1 MVDLR
6 PAVDE
11 TPEQFRKARAFFR
24 DLEVGLCAGD
34 RTLDLGAIANDAG
47 IVHQRMNFFRV
58 VARDLLRLKVVES
71 FAKIFALAQDR
82 DPGQPGLKAV
92 EDEFFVQRAVV
103 IFRHAPFGVVI
114 GHIKRVFAGPW
125 APRQAVGMQARRPA
139 HATVCLGAASTS
151 SGSARRM
158 ARPPAVS
165 GVPAWSASATRSIR
179 ISSSPFR
186 PAVEPI
192 VPTGLSPA
200 RIAMPGSGEKSSR
213 MMRTVRV
220 RAVPRCSTPHTPSFP
235 TY

>member
-92 EDEFFVQRAVV
+92 EDEFFVQGAVV

-114 GHIKRVFAGPW
+114 GHIKRVFAGPR
-125 APRQAVGMQARRPA
+125 APRQAIGVQTRRSRHATFFGTARR
-139 HATVCLGAASTS
+139 S
-151 SGSARRM
+151 SRSARRM
-158 ARPPAVS
+158 ASPPAVS
-165 GVPAWSASATRSIR
+165 GVPASRASETRSVRIR
-179 ISSSPFR
+179 ARPLG
-186 PAVEPI
+186 PAVEPM
-192 VPTGLSPA
+192 VPTGLAPA
-200 RIAMPGSGEKSSR
+200 RITAPGSGEKPSR
-213 MMRTVRV
+213 TIRTVRV
-220 RAVPRCSTPHTPSFP
+220 RAVPRCCIRDTTSWP
-235 TY
+235 T